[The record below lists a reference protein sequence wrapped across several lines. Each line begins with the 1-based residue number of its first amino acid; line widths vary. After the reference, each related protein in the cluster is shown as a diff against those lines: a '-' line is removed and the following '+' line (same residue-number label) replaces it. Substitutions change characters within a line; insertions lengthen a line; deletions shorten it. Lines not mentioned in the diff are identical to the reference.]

1 MTTSGILMP
10 FDAKVTKLTA
20 LSHHDTLPELCM
32 IASLAEDSEREML
45 CI

>member
-20 LSHHDTLPELCM
+20 LSRRDTLPELRTV
-32 IASLAEDSEREML
+32 ASPAEDSEREML
-45 CI
+45 RI